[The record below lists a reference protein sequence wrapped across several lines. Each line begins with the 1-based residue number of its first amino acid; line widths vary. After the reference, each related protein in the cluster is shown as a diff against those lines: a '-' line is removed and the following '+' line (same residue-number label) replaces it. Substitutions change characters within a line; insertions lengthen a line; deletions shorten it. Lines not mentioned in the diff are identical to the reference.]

1 MTEIKLL
8 ALDLDGTLFNTKKEV
23 SLENKEALKAVREKG
38 IKVVITTGR
47 PLKAIEHLLEE
58 LDLLSKDNYLITFNG
73 GLVQKTT
80 GEILEKSA
88 LSRKQVETIQTEM
101 EHLALPVD
109 VLSDGIVYSIS
120 NQNNHSL
127 YPIANPMLT
136 FREIDGL
143 PQLPL
148 DTIYNKVVIVC
159 DADFL
164 DQQIEKIPT
173 YFYEKFEVFKSRD
186 IILEIMPKG
195 VHKAVGL
202 NLLIKHLAID
212 QSEVMA
218 MGDEENDL
226 SMLEWA
232 GLGVAMANGVPIA
245 KETADAVTKKTN
257 DESGVAEAIK
267 KYILNED

>member
-136 FREIDGL
+136 
-143 PQLPL
+143 
-148 DTIYNKVVIVC
+148 
-159 DADFL
+159 
-164 DQQIEKIPT
+164 
-173 YFYEKFEVFKSRD
+173 
-186 IILEIMPKG
+186 
-195 VHKAVGL
+195 
-202 NLLIKHLAID
+202 
-212 QSEVMA
+212 
-218 MGDEENDL
+218 
-226 SMLEWA
+226 
-232 GLGVAMANGVPIA
+232 
-245 KETADAVTKKTN
+245 
-257 DESGVAEAIK
+257 
-267 KYILNED
+267 